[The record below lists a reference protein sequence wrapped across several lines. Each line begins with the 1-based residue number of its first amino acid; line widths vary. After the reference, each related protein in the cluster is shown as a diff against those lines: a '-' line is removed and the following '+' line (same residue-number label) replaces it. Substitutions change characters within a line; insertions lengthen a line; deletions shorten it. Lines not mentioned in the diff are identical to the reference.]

1 MITVI
6 VTGVGAI
13 IGYGVVR
20 SLRLSKFS
28 VRIVGLDIYPDAVGR
43 HWCDEFLQ
51 APLTSSENYV
61 DFLRDVVEKYSVD
74 LVIPGIEQDAYRFA
88 VDDCLRSQCNTQ
100 FAVNNPLLVK
110 TSYDK
115 WTMHLAL
122 QKAGFKTIK
131 TAIDG
136 EFPDLVNTLGLPM
149 VLKPRISYASKGLH
163 VVDND
168 VDFFYFK
175 KKMGAAFMAQ
185 EFVGDENSEYTLG
198 AFGLGNG
205 TSAGKITFLRKLSL
219 EGSTSKAQ
227 VVCEPAL
234 EELVDK
240 MVDVFKPV
248 GPTNFQFRRQC
259 NAFLLLEINP
269 RISSSTSL
277 RTAFGYNEAEMCID
291 YFLLK
296 NEVTEPFIKK
306 GSAERFIEDY
316 VTYDCRHI

>member
-1 MITVI
+1 MITII

-28 VRIVGLDIYPDAVGR
+28 VRIIGLDIYPDAVGR

-51 APLTSSENYV
+51 APLTSNENYV
-61 DFLRDVVEKYSVD
+61 EFLRDVVKKHSVD
-74 LVIPGIEQDAYRFA
+74 LIIPGIEQDAYRFA
-88 VDDCLRSQCNTQ
+88 VDGCLRSQCNTQ
-100 FAVNNPLLVK
+100 FAVNNPFLVK

-136 EFPDLVNTLGLPM
+136 EFPDLVKNLGLPM
-149 VLKPRISYASKGLH
+149 VLKPRISYASKGYH

-168 VDFFYFK
+168 VDFYYFK
-175 KKMGAAFMAQ
+175 QKMGVGFMAQ
-185 EFVGDENSEYTLG
+185 EFIGDDNSEYTLG

-205 TSAGKITFLRKLSL
+205 TCAGKITFLRKLSL

-227 VVCEPAL
+227 VVFEPVL
-234 EELVDK
+234 EELVDE
-240 MVDVFKPV
+240 MADAFKPI
-248 GPTNFQFRRQC
+248 GPTNFQFRRHG
-259 NAFLLLEINP
+259 NEFLLLEINP

-296 NEVTEPFIKK
+296 NVVSEPFIKK

-316 VTYDCRHI
+316 VTYTCCHI